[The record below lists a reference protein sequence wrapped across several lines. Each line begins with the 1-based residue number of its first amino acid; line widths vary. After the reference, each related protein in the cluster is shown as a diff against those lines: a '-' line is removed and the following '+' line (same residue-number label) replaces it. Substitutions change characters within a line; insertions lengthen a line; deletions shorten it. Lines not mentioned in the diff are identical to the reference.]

1 MTGPAPDLAV
11 IGLGNVLRGD
21 DAIGVRVVEGLRAV
35 VAGDPHALPAST
47 RLVDGGTLGLEL
59 LRSIRDTRAVVL
71 VDAARL
77 GGPVGTVSVLRGEDI
92 DGSPRPPDANCPG
105 PVGELVAV
113 ARMLGWLPAD
123 LALVGIEVADTGV
136 GVGMSSAVTDAL
148 PVAMEAVRIELDR
161 MDLVPASGTPGDGAT
176 TPLAGVTA

>member
-35 VAGDPHALPAST
+35 VAGDPHALPAGT
-47 RLVDGGTLGLEL
+47 LLVDGGTLGLDL
-59 LRSIRDTRAVVL
+59 LRSIRDARAVVL

-92 DGSPRPPDANCPG
+92 DDPACPPDGVHPG
-105 PVGELVAV
+105 AVGELVAV
-113 ARMLGWLPAD
+113 ARMLGWLPDD
-123 LALVGIEVADTGV
+123 LAVVVIEVADTGI
-136 GVGMSSAVTDAL
+136 GVGMSAAVTDAL
-148 PVAMEAVRIELDR
+148 PVAVEAVRIELDR

-176 TPLAGVTA
+176 TPLAGVSA

>member
-35 VAGDPHALPAST
+35 VAGDPHALPAGT
-47 RLVDGGTLGLEL
+47 LLVDGGTLGLDL
-59 LRSIRDTRAVVL
+59 LRSIRDARAVVL

-92 DGSPRPPDANCPG
+92 DDPACPPDGMHPG

-113 ARMLGWLPAD
+113 ARMLGWLPVD

-136 GVGMSSAVTDAL
+136 GVGMSPAVTDAL
-148 PVAMEAVRIELDR
+148 PVAMKAVGIELHR
-161 MDLVPASGTPGDGAT
+161 MDLVPAAGTPGDGAT
-176 TPLAGVTA
+176 TALAGSTA